1 MVTLF
6 AALEFQMNWELGIQ
20 RQLVIV
26 AATTLLCGRGFL
38 GYAFSDEKEVVD
50 YLTELTPRVCL
61 WVVMDGIQAV
71 LSGLCRLVSLR

>member
-26 AATTLLCGRGFL
+26 AATTLLCCRGFL

-50 YLTELTPRVCL
+50 YLKELTPRVCL
-61 WVVMDGIQAV
+61 LVVMDGIQAV
-71 LSGLCRLVSLR
+71 LSGLCCLVSLR